1 MHRATGKGVR
11 FTTVAILVAVLGV
24 GAFLNQATAS
34 QATEIV
40 TAKHNN

>member
-34 QATEIV
+34 EISMVV
-40 TAKHNN
+40 TAKHIN